1 MSLLLHIIMT
11 YIKENI
17 ITKLQNL
24 YSLLRNPGEGNNLPV
39 LFVKNPLCTGNLLPA
54 CKIFIERPA
63 DWDSLHNRLRDV
75 PWENIFKLH
84 ASAATSEFCEWVGVG
99 IGYINLIENI
109 RSSLIHLHGFQLLV
123 LLP

>member
-1 MSLLLHIIMT
+1 MT

-84 ASAATSEFCEWVGVG
+84 ASAALSEFCEWVGVG
-99 IGYINLIENI
+99 IGYITLIENI
-109 RSSLIHLHGFQLLV
+109 RSRLIHLHGFQLLV

>member
-39 LFVKNPLCTGNLLPA
+39 LFMKNPLCTSNLLPA

-63 DWDSLHNRLRDV
+63 DWGSLRNHLRDV

-99 IGYINLIENI
+99 IEYINLIENI